1 MTKLLRYNLLA
12 LLLLTLVWPLQSAV
26 AAVEEEPAVKT
37 WQESVAMQKYLI
49 WQRINEARSN
59 PLEALERLEIPLEE
73 AQAVFGEDSAVL
85 TDGLPPLAWNEQ
97 LDKAATLHARD
108 MIEHV
113 YYSYTS
119 RDGSGP
125 MERIAETG
133 YQALSEDETLGALL
147 FLNPIELDR
156 GVTLLLDN
164 IMRDELTGAAG
175 VSRNVF
181 SAELTEVGVSF
192 DAETLPTLFDQPFVY
207 LVVIDFAEPL
217 TPRRALIGQYDVGSR
232 VMMMSFANYRWSYL
246 PMQLPGL
253 FQITYPE
260 GGAKFVV
267 ISDDEPNHVST
278 PVDFYDEDPVNNDFI
293 DLRTEW
299 KLAE

>member
-26 AAVEEEPAVKT
+26 ASVEEEPEVKT
-37 WQESVAMQKYLI
+37 WQESVALQKYLI
-49 WQRINEARSN
+49 WQRINAARSN
-59 PLEALERLEIPLEE
+59 PLEVLERLEIPLEE

-85 TDGLPPLAWNEQ
+85 TDGLPPLAWNVQ
-97 LDKAATLHARD
+97 LDKAATLHSRD
-108 MIEHV
+108 MIEQV
-113 YYSYTS
+113 YYSHTS

-164 IMRDELTGAAG
+164 IMHDELTGATG

-181 SAELTEVGVSF
+181 SSELTEAGVSF
-192 DAETLPTLFDQPFVY
+192 DAEILPTLFDQPFVY
-207 LVVIDFAEPL
+207 LVVIDFAKPL
-217 TPRRALIGQYDVGSR
+217 TPRRALIGQYNAGSR
-232 VMMMSFANYRWSYL
+232 VMMMPFTLGRWDYL
-246 PMQLPGL
+246 PLQLPGL

-267 ISDDEPNHVST
+267 VTEEPRHISPSVSL
-278 PVDFYDEDPVNNDFI
+278 YDEDPDNNDFI
-293 DLRTEW
+293 DLRTE
-299 KLAE
+299 

>member
-12 LLLLTLVWPLQSAV
+12 LLLLMLVWPLQSAV
-26 AAVEEEPAVKT
+26 ASVEEEPEVKT
-37 WQESVAMQKYLI
+37 WQESVDMQKYLV

-59 PLEALERLEIPLEE
+59 PLEVLERLEIPLEE
-73 AQAVFGEDSAVL
+73 AQAVFGEDSAIL
-85 TDGLPPLAWNEQ
+85 TDGLPPLAWNVQ
-97 LDKAATLHARD
+97 LDQAATSHARD

-113 YYSYTS
+113 YYSHTS
-119 RDGSGP
+119 LDGSVL
-125 MERIAETG
+125 MERVAETG
-133 YQALSEDETLGALL
+133 YQAVTEDETLGALL

-181 SAELTEVGVSF
+181 STELTEAGVSF
-192 DAETLPTLFDQPFVY
+192 NAETLPTLFDQPFVY
-207 LVVIDFAEPL
+207 LVVIDFAKPL
-217 TPRRALIGQYDVGSR
+217 TPRRALIGQYDAGGR
-232 VMMMSFANYRWSYL
+232 VMMMPFVSGLWGYL
-246 PMQLPGL
+246 PLQLPGL

-267 ISDDEPNHVST
+267 VTEEPKHIST
-278 PVDFYDEDPVNNDFI
+278 PVSLYDEDPVNNDFI
-293 DLRTEW
+293 DLRTE
-299 KLAE
+299 